1 MRLLLT
7 KTWRQAIVAE
17 IEVIVDSLWEL
28 DEEQLE
34 AQIGSRAQAIKDD
47 IAGRGARGV
56 DLTSWE
62 SIDVNVAARAS
73 IDPRFLEAGKQLFDR
88 INPLTYELMCKPLGD
103 DAETQKILD
112 ETINQNY
119 SKAAGMLAPVLVSG
133 LGLAPAVATLVATLI
148 IKKVSK
154 YLATGICETW
164 EKSLVKPAS

>member
-1 MRLLLT
+1 MT
-7 KTWRQAIVAE
+7 EVEAIVA
-17 IEVIVDSLWEL
+17 SLWEL
-28 DEEQLE
+28 DDDVLE
-34 AQIGSRAQAIKDD
+34 AQLGSRAQAIKDD
-47 IAGRGARGV
+47 LAGRGARGV

-73 IDPRFLEAGKQLFDR
+73 IDPRFLEAGKRVFDR
-88 INPLTYELMCKPLGD
+88 VNPLTYELMCKPLGD

-119 SKAAGMLAPVLVSG
+119 SKAVGMLAPVLVSG
-133 LGLAPAVATLVATLI
+133 LGLAPAIATLLATLI

-164 EKSLVKPAS
+164 DKNLPKSAS